1 MLKRGYMILIAG
13 ASLFV
18 VGISLTVVYGLGVA
32 NTFLDGTTIIDN
44 IKIGSS
50 QSVNQTLEVESVKR
64 PVSVAL
70 HMESDANPNLGTSGQ
85 PTLEQLVVN
94 PDGEVV
100 NKNQL
105 SENTQSDLLT
115 TFMPDTEGLY
125 TLTLSNLGTES
136 VRVGG
141 FFGFL
146 PISGEDGQVN
156 MNAITGVAAGVIIF
170 IIGAITLV
178 AGTVVTILDR
188 RRSRNATRHSFDWG
202 R

>member
-1 MLKRGYMILIAG
+1 MLKRGYIILIAG

-18 VGISLTVVYGLGVA
+18 VGIALTVAYGIGVA
-32 NTFLDGTTIIDN
+32 NTFLDGTTILDN
-44 IKIGSS
+44 IEIGPSE
-50 QSVNQTLEVESVKR
+50 SVNQTLEVESVER

-70 HMESDANPNLGTSGQ
+70 HMESDANPNLGTGGES
-85 PTLEQLVVN
+85 TLEQLVLN
-94 PDGEVV
+94 PDGVVV

-115 TFMPDTEGLY
+115 TFKPETEGLY

-156 MNAITGVAAGVIIF
+156 LGAITGVAAGVIIF

>member
-1 MLKRGYMILIAG
+1 MLKRGYIILIAG

-18 VGISLTVVYGLGVA
+18 VGIGLTVGYGLGVA
-32 NTFLDGTTIIDN
+32 NTFLDGTTILDN
-44 IKIGSS
+44 IEIGPSE
-50 QSVNQTLEVESVKR
+50 SVNQTLEVEGVER

-70 HMESDANPNLGTSGQ
+70 HMESEANPNLGTGGTA
-85 PTLEQLVVN
+85 TLEQLVIS
-94 PDGEVV
+94 PDGVVV

-105 SENTQSDLLT
+105 SDNTQSDLLT
-115 TFMPDTEGLY
+115 TFKPETEGLY
-125 TLTLSNLGTES
+125 TLTLSNLGTDS
-136 VRVGG
+136 IRVGG

-156 MNAITGVAAGVIIF
+156 LNAITGIAAGVVIF

-188 RRSRNATRHSFDWG
+188 RRSRNATRPSFDWG

>member
-1 MLKRGYMILIAG
+1 MLKRGYIILIAG

-18 VGISLTVVYGLGVA
+18 VGIALTVAYGLGVA
-32 NTFLDGTTIIDN
+32 NTFLDGTTILDN
-44 IKIGSS
+44 IEIGPSE
-50 QSVNQTLEVESVKR
+50 SVNQTLEVESVER

-70 HMESDANPNLGTSGQ
+70 HMESDANPNLGTGGES
-85 PTLEQLVVN
+85 TLEQLVIN
-94 PDGEVV
+94 PDGAVV

-115 TFMPDTEGLY
+115 TFKPETEGLY
-125 TLTLSNLGTES
+125 TLTLSNLGAEP

-146 PISGEDGQVN
+146 PISGEDGRVN
-156 MNAITGVAAGVIIF
+156 LGAITGVAAGIIIF